1 MAFLIANNPT
11 PRCSSMQLGFF
22 NRYQLLI
29 PFLLQATGGTIM
41 SKTFH
46 QRDQEEACGPHP
58 SGEGKTKEGAGGRG
72 ERGRGGR
79 FLTSAAFFKFL
90 NK

>member
-1 MAFLIANNPT
+1 
-11 PRCSSMQLGFF
+11 
-22 NRYQLLI
+22 
-29 PFLLQATGGTIM
+29 M